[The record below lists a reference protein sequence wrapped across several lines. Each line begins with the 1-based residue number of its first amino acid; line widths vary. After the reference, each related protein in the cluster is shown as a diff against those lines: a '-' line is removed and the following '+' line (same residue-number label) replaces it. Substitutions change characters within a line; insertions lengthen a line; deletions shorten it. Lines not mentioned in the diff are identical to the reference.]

1 MTKAIRALGLVAIL
15 ALWGEV
21 RQAGA
26 SETEAREFTI
36 EVDGKACGQYVM
48 TITKQDSGI
57 VSMQGVANMTL
68 KLLLRTYRYQF
79 EGTEHWKN
87 GRLLQL
93 NSKSDDDGKKS
104 EVSAKA
110 ETQSLRLRVN
120 GQERNC
126 RWDVWT
132 TSYFQ
137 VADQRFHNQA
147 VPLLDNDTGKE
158 YLGQLKLLAAETLTL
173 GGKSRR
179 RANIFASAADR
190 ARRPICG
197 STAKGGSCV
206 RNSPKKA
213 NALFSTCK
221 LSAVKNVLCAYAN
234 KRGERR
240 RLTRAAVSPCEK
252 IPNVVL

>member
-1 MTKAIRALGLVAIL
+1 MTKAIRALGLVVVL

-21 RQAGA
+21 QQAGA

-48 TITKQDSGI
+48 TITKQDTGI
-57 VSMQGVANMTL
+57 VSMQAVANMSL

-110 ETQSLRLRVN
+110 EAQSLRLRVN

-137 VADQRFHNQA
+137 VADQRFQNQP

-158 YLGQLKLLAAETLTL
+158 YLGQLKLVAAETLTL
-173 GGKSRR
+173 GGKAQTCQHFRVTGGPSQATDLWFDAEGRLVRQEFTEEGKRVVFVLQAVRR
-179 RANIFASAADR
+179 
-190 ARRPICG
+190 
-197 STAKGGSCV
+197 
-206 RNSPKKA
+206 
-213 NALFSTCK
+213 
-221 LSAVKNVLCAYAN
+221 
-234 KRGERR
+234 
-240 RLTRAAVSPCEK
+240 
-252 IPNVVL
+252 

>member
-1 MTKAIRALGLVAIL
+1 MTKAIRALGVVAIL
-15 ALWGEV
+15 ALGGEV
-21 RQAGA
+21 QQAGA

-57 VSMQGVANMTL
+57 VSMQAVANMTL
-68 KLLLRTYRYQF
+68 KLLIRTYRYQF

-93 NSKSDDDGKKS
+93 NSKSDDDGKKN

-110 ETQSLRLRVN
+110 EPQSLRLRVN

-173 GGKSRR
+173 GGKAQTCQHFRVSGGPSQATDLWFDGEGRLVRQEFTEEGKRVVFNLQAVRR
-179 RANIFASAADR
+179 
-190 ARRPICG
+190 
-197 STAKGGSCV
+197 
-206 RNSPKKA
+206 
-213 NALFSTCK
+213 
-221 LSAVKNVLCAYAN
+221 
-234 KRGERR
+234 
-240 RLTRAAVSPCEK
+240 
-252 IPNVVL
+252 